1 MPEIRLGCGRR
12 TPVDGAVKT
21 LDRYVLRE
29 WLSVLGLVASLTVGL
44 LLIQALYDDFR
55 DLSGMGAP
63 LGDLALYFAVKIP
76 SYLAVVL
83 PIIVLVSLLYTLG
96 QLHRCHEITAM
107 RAAGLGFLRI
117 TRSIWAMGL
126 LMCGLMWYL
135 NASVVP
141 WSVEASRAIFETIEL
156 RFETASA
163 KDQSGV
169 GMVRGVTFDNRRDG
183 RIWIINRYSRLA
195 QRAYGVSVTEFNPS
209 GKETRRVFAK
219 EAVFDVARG
228 CWVFRGVWVTE
239 FDAETGEVSHPPPVG
254 ELVMTAYR
262 EDPGLMLIFDLKPG
276 DLSFFELRRLIS
288 HFEAE
293 KSPKVLAYSMRYYGL
308 LADTLAPLIVILIGV
323 SFSMTG
329 VRVNPAVGVSKA
341 MGLFAVYYLCLQ
353 GANAIGARGLVDPMI
368 AACAPSLVM
377 LSIGGWYFLRLR

>member
-1 MPEIRLGCGRR
+1 VPDFRLGGEGGS
-12 TPVDGAVKT
+12 PVDGAVKT

-29 WLSVLGLVASLTVGL
+29 WLSVLGLVAALTVGL
-44 LLIQALYDDFR
+44 LLIQTLYDDFR

-63 LGDLALYFAVKIP
+63 LGDLALYFAIRIP

-96 QLHRCHEITAM
+96 QLHRSHEITAM

-117 TRSIWAMGL
+117 TRSIWCVGL
-126 LMCGLMWYL
+126 AMCGLMWYL

-141 WSVEASRAIFETIEL
+141 WSVEASRSIFEMIEL
-156 RFETASA
+156 RYETAQA

-169 GMVRGVTFDNRRDG
+169 GMVRGVTFDNRREG

-195 QRAYGVSVTEFNPS
+195 RRAYGVSVSEINSS
-209 GKETRRVFAK
+209 GQESRRVFAK
-219 EAVFDVARG
+219 EGVFDKPRG
-228 CWVFRGVWVTE
+228 CWVFRGVWVTH
-239 FDAETGEVSHPPPVG
+239 FDAETGDVSHPPPAG
-254 ELVMTAYR
+254 ELVMDKYR
-262 EDPGLMLIFDLKPG
+262 EDPALMLIFDLKPS
-276 DLSFFELRRLIS
+276 DLSFFELRRLIQ

-293 KSPKVLAYSMRYYGL
+293 KSPKALAYSMRYYGL